1 MFPQTGQ
8 FQPKKKI
15 VRLIKYA
22 RSLLYR
28 RKCTACELNYKRV
41 VEHIC
46 WIWNWYAAYRCR
58 LNYLCPVM
66 LTPAFWS
73 SASISTISTSC
84 QYLFTALKP
93 WMYNLP
99 NCILLLYQLW
109 FKPSWTLY
117 EFSKKGFLAYVL
129 FSISRKQVQYWF
141 LYFSAPVWMHGY
153 HTIISP
159 QQLAFFISCICLRFA
174 IICIQGTV
182 VFLALQ
188 TYSYGCWYLT
198 IVSYIPLFKTLPSL
212 LDVMKEVFFS
222 D

>member
-1 MFPQTGQ
+1 MRRPSYRSINTLRSFWTNKRHAHWCLYSSLWILLSLTFCFHRLASFSQ
-8 FQPKKKI
+8 KKKI

-41 VEHIC
+41 VKHIC

-73 SASISTISTSC
+73 SAWISTISTSC

-159 QQLAFFISCICLRFA
+159 QQLAFFFH
-174 IICIQGTV
+174 
-182 VFLALQ
+182 VFV
-188 TYSYGCWYLT
+188 CD
-198 IVSYIPLFKTLPSL
+198 LP
-212 LDVMKEVFFS
+212 
-222 D
+222 